1 MPTVACYSS
10 AGQRAMADLL
20 LEPGQGPERAGE
32 GLSFLEGSGHL
43 LQSCDVPRDLD
54 LPEPEAP

>member
-1 MPTVACYSS
+1 ME
-10 AGQRAMADLL
+10 DLL

-54 LPEPEAP
+54 LPEHEAPLAN